1 MITQGVFMETVISNI
16 DKMPKLKLIYF
27 NGCIKIIRG
36 IKTVYNIRD
45 KEIYFE
51 TINDVALKGERIPLK
66 ELRQWTITI

>member
-1 MITQGVFMETVISNI
+1 METVISNI